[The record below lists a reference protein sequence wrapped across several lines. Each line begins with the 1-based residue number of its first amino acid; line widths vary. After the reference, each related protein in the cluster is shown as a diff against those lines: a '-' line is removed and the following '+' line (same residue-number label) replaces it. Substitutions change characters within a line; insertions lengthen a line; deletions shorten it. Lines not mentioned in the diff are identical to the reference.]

1 MFFNLVGILKS
12 GYLCNV
18 ILKTIFIPQKK
29 LIPIEN

>member
-18 ILKTIFIPQKK
+18 ILKTIFYLKK
-29 LIPIEN
+29 TNTY